1 MKILLSILIVS
12 IFAISANAQE
22 KTYYSS
28 KTLDVSYEKAIE
40 KLKVALKG
48 QEFGVVSETA
58 MHETI
63 NKKVP
68 GSNMDPYIVI
78 GACNAKFA
86 DKVLKLE
93 ENIGLLLPC
102 KIIVKYLADEKS
114 EVVIMDPAAVM
125 SVANNKEVTA
135 FSTEIGKKLIKVLE
149 AL

>member
-1 MKILLSILIVS
+1 MKTILSILIVS
-12 IFAISANAQE
+12 IFAINANAQE
-22 KTYYSS
+22 KAYYSS

-40 KLKVALKG
+40 KLKVALKD

-68 GSNMDPYIVI
+68 GSSMDPYIVI

-114 EVVIMDPAAVM
+114 EVVMMDPAALM

-135 FSTEIGKKLIKVLE
+135 FSIEIGKKLVKVLE